1 MAFVILVFLR
11 GAEDSFIG
19 SSWAAVA
26 LVLGPVTDTW
36 LEMANIM
43 SDKDVSEG
51 LLKLGEKNILVGPIS
66 LRSKV

>member
-51 LLKLGEKNILVGPIS
+51 L
-66 LRSKV
+66 